1 MKQRGFKEEWG
12 CPNEVFFKRLE
23 DEKSK
28 DESYDKTIIAY
39 EKCYEKISI
48 IRKKLGITNEISI
61 KFTEY
66 YVTM

>member
-28 DESYDKTIIAY
+28 DESYDKTIVAY
-39 EKCYEKISI
+39 EKCYEKIIELVSVDPLKMSDRQI
-48 IRKKLGITNEISI
+48 D
-61 KFTEY
+61 
-66 YVTM
+66 